1 MVTRPARRA
10 PPPQR
15 RPLAV
20 RGNCA
25 QIDAMPPT
33 AEPVR
38 FARLP
43 ERALIRLAGPDWRSF
58 LQGLITQDVETLK
71 VGETRYAA
79 LLTPQGR
86 LLYDLFVIA
95 EEGGALLDVPAEGRE
110 ALLGRLRLYRLRA
123 KVEIESA
130 EGEVVALFGELAAA
144 PVGWR
149 HDPRLSSLGWRG
161 VGLGAPEGAEPASA
175 EAYDLHRLAHGVP
188 DLARDALSDRVYALE
203 GNFDLLNAVDFKKG
217 CFVGQEITSRMKRRS
232 VVKSRMVPLRFE
244 GAPPAPGAE
253 VLNGSLRAGEVR
265 SGADGVA
272 LALLRLDRAVDATLS
287 VEGRPVVLAVP
298 DWLQAAVSDAIAA

>member
-1 MVTRPARRA
+1 MI
-10 PPPQR
+10 
-15 RPLAV
+15 L
-20 RGNCA
+20 
-25 QIDAMPPT
+25 T
-33 AEPVR
+33 AETAR

-58 LQGLITQDVETLK
+58 LQGLITQDVETLEA
-71 VGETRYAA
+71 GETRYAA

-86 LLYDLFVIA
+86 LLYDLFIVA
-95 EEGGALLDVPAEGRE
+95 ENGGALLDVPAEGRE

-123 KVEIESA
+123 KVEIEPA
-130 EGEVVALFGELAAA
+130 ESEVVALFGESADPPAS
-144 PVGWR
+144 WR
-149 HDPRLSSLGWRG
+149 RDPRLPSLGWRG
-161 VGLGAPEGAEPASA
+161 VDLAAPQGAQPAST
-175 EAYDLHRLAHGVP
+175 EDYDLHRLACGVP

-203 GNFDLLNAVDFKKG
+203 ANFDLLNAVDFRKG

-244 GAPPAPGAE
+244 GPTPPPGAE

-265 SGADGVA
+265 SGAEGVA

-287 VEGRPVVLAVP
+287 VEGRPVTLDIP
-298 DWLQAAVSDAIAA
+298 EWLHAAVSEAVAA